1 MLAEMMELR
10 RKNPHFNK
18 YAWLRKKYG
27 LHSKYP
33 DGKKDVRVD
42 NFFKNYRRSKKL
54 IKRSNALKT
63 KKRGRLQ
70 GGAEKSHRGLP
81 ERLEVV
87 EN

>member
-1 MLAEMMELR
+1 MMELR
-10 RKNPHFNK
+10 RKNLHFNN
-18 YAWLRKKYG
+18 YAWLREKYG
-27 LHSKYP
+27 LPSKYP
-33 DGKKDVRVD
+33 DGKKDVRV
-42 NFFKNYRRSKKL
+42 NSFFKNYRRSKKL

-87 EN
+87 DN